1 VKIERLLSIC
11 LEKRSRREMKGYLS
25 RKVTTIVAV
34 GLLVVNGL
42 GANLVL
48 GYGTSRVKNIVLLIG
63 DGMGLTQVAAARIK
77 ALGAEGRLYIER
89 MPVTGLINVH
99 SADKLIT
106 DSGAASTALATGYK
120 TRNGMIG
127 VNPEGKRLLTI
138 LEAARNKGMAT
149 GLVVTSTI
157 THATPAAF
165 AAHVKSR
172 YDELTIAVQML
183 ENKVNVM
190 MGGGRAYFLPKELG
204 GKRRDGRN
212 LIEEAKAIG
221 YTYVETKDGLQAAD
235 GEYLLGLF
243 QMEALTTTASEEPR
257 LAEMTAKA
265 IEILSR
271 NENGF
276 FLMVE
281 GSQIDWAC
289 HRNNPYETIRQT
301 LLFDEAVKVVL
312 EFATRDT
319 STLVVVTADHECGG
333 MAINGGSLDGRNLEI
348 GWTTGGHTGVP
359 VPIFAHGPGAG
370 YFTGLHDNTEIP
382 RIFAKLLGIE
392 GFPHVCE

>member
-48 GYGTSRVKNIVLLIG
+48 DYGTSRVKNILLLIG

>member
-1 VKIERLLSIC
+1 MKIERLLSIC